1 MLIDKDK
8 YRVYNISMNKN
19 RGMNMDKNFRTVLV
33 WWMAIMICLL
43 FLRFAVQMDRMRK
56 NKEVIEKWSE
66 ASERGRNLER
76 ILVKSLHFNLYL
88 KLIVIS
94 DKKSI

>member
-66 ASERGRNLER
+66 RSERASERSER
-76 ILVKSLHFNLYL
+76 ARQEFREDFGKEPSF
-88 KLIVIS
+88 
-94 DKKSI
+94 